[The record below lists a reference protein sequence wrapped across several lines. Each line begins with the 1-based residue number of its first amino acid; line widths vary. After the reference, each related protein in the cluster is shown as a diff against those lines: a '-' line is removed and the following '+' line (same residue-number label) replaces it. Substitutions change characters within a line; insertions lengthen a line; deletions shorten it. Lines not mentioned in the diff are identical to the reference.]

1 MGGIHVHTLPVLR
14 RRQSQHQQ
22 RVSETSELSV
32 IFVNPHTV
40 EEENLYF
47 VALTEVYI

>member
-1 MGGIHVHTLPVLR
+1 MPSLLYSAVGLSISNRTY
-14 RRQSQHQQ
+14 
-22 RVSETSELSV
+22 VSATSNFSV

>member
-1 MGGIHVHTLPVLR
+1 MFASSLFFGAITLCISNHYVYQKL
-14 RRQSQHQQ
+14 
-22 RVSETSELSV
+22 TNLTV

-47 VALTEVYI
+47 VALTEVYL